1 MTTGTTTASEQ
12 KIRQRST
19 VAWVVGLAFVG
30 LVSEARPSR
39 LRGEAM
45 TPYPGEVVT
54 GTPDGVGVDRVGIAV
69 EPIATQAAE

>member
-1 MTTGTTTASEQ
+1 
-12 KIRQRST
+12 
-19 VAWVVGLAFVG
+19 
-30 LVSEARPSR
+30 
-39 LRGEAM
+39 M